1 VSNQITEQI
10 AYDTTVLMQ
19 KESFENSGYTP
30 LYTGS
35 QTKTYSGLGNL
46 RKTEY
51 KNSITKNFSVQLS
64 SAESKRRPSN
74 MSTSSS
80 DIEIP
85 TPAYEQFKGVKK
97 FLKSN
102 KGGLF
107 EIPFEHPSYTVNNY
121 FSPGHDF
128 SSARHDIPV
137 TNTINN

>member
-1 VSNQITEQI
+1 
-10 AYDTTVLMQ
+10 M
-19 KESFENSGYTP
+19 
-30 LYTGS
+30 
-35 QTKTYSGLGNL
+35 
-46 RKTEY
+46 R
-51 KNSITKNFSVQLS
+51 
-64 SAESKRRPSN
+64 
-74 MSTSSS
+74 TSSS

-85 TPAYEQFKGVKK
+85 TSAYEQFKGVKK

-107 EIPFEHPSYTVNNY
+107 EIPLEHPSYTVNNY